1 MPFEGL
7 AGALLPPRPSP
18 PVRAGA
24 VAGGGGSWVENRLEK
39 GGLGYALQ
47 EGRGE
52 GLAGGKALSRT
63 AGDRRPD
70 SCLNP
75 PLSDLASD

>member
-1 MPFEGL
+1 MENGFEK
-7 AGALLPPRPSP
+7 
-18 PVRAGA
+18 
-24 VAGGGGSWVENRLEK
+24 WV
-39 GGLGYALQ
+39 LGYALP

-63 AGDRRPD
+63 AGDREPD
-70 SCLNP
+70 SHLMP